1 MHEHNIGHSGFT
13 SLGIPWILV
22 YTEHFE
28 TVQDA
33 IKREMYIKFKK
44 LKQVLGV
51 VKIDSKKAFIT
62 SIKICVLHLIFQFKN
77 QFLFCSNING

>member
-1 MHEHNIGHSGFT
+1 MSVMYILYSEKLHKYYVGACTIMERRLHEHNIGHSGFT

-33 IKREMYIKFKK
+33 IKREMILN
-44 LKQVLGV
+44 LK
-51 VKIDSKKAFIT
+51 
-62 SIKICVLHLIFQFKN
+62 N
-77 QFLFCSNING
+77 

>member
-1 MHEHNIGHSGFT
+1 MPVMYIIYSEKLHKYYVGSCTIMERRLHEHNIGHSAFT

-33 IKREMYIKFKK
+33 IKREMYIKKMK
-44 LKQVLGV
+44 
-51 VKIDSKKAFIT
+51 SKKYIE
-62 SIKICVLHLIFQFKN
+62 LLINKTN
-77 QFLFCSNING
+77 KPS